1 MSMVTIPCP
10 NCNVDGMMS
19 LLDMRYEGPYRCWK
33 CHENF
38 LLIMEDNEVKSCTP
52 MTQEE
57 FDHQRELKKQR
68 DRMKDNEG

>member
-10 NCNVDGMMS
+10 NCNVNGMMS

-38 LLIMEDNEVKSCTP
+38 LLIMESDEVKSCTP

-68 DRMKDNEG
+68 DRMKDTLG